1 MRAIWAF
8 RIDSELRLLF
18 EWSLLKPSHPVA
30 GLFFMCIGQEEKRTR
45 LLAHR
50 FMRAFVLLRLSV
62 GSLFLRLSRAA
73 SKVLGRYDRWTVS
86 TESFRKTLQG
96 RHESGALASPS
107 ASVQLPFARAERR
120 AQFKCVLTKLGFDF
134 SSLHCL

>member
-1 MRAIWAF
+1 MDAAGRLSLSIRELSERYHFRCRHIRRDVWRKSKSEVRAIWAF

-62 GSLFLRLSRAA
+62 G
-73 SKVLGRYDRWTVS
+73 
-86 TESFRKTLQG
+86 
-96 RHESGALASPS
+96 
-107 ASVQLPFARAERR
+107 
-120 AQFKCVLTKLGFDF
+120 
-134 SSLHCL
+134 